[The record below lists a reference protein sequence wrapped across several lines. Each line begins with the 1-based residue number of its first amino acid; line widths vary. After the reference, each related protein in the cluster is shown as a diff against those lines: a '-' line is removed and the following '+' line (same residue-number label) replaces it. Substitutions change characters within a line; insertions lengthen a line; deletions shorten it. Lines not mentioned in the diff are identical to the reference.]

1 MTLGLFGSFFVTDK
15 GWAVVVAV
23 FQPLCAF
30 FGGIAAQEIV
40 KVCSKFQPMS
50 QWLHYDAFEILP
62 ASPATDVAV
71 SGSAF
76 QEKLLVRARVPRRWS
91 HFHRLHFVC
100 LFVCWC
106 FLVMKSLRRDPH
118 RNLPCLCCRGCFLV
132 WCLVCLLQA
141 QSTFLVGTGA
151 LGCEFLKNFALMVGS
166 HP

>member
-1 MTLGLFGSFFVTDK
+1 VTLGLFGSFFVTDK

-71 SGSAF
+71 SGSRYDHQISVFGAAF

-100 LFVCWC
+100 L
-106 FLVMKSLRRDPH
+106 
-118 RNLPCLCCRGCFLV
+118 
-132 WCLVCLLQA
+132 
-141 QSTFLVGTGA
+141 LVGVS
-151 LGCEFLKNFALMVGS
+151 LS
-166 HP
+166 